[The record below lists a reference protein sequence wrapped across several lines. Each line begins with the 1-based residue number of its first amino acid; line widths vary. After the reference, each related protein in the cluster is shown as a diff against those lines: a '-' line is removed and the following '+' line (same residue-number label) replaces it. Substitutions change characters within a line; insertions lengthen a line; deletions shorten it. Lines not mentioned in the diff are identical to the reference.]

1 MSRDNWERLVVA
13 VIRRD
18 QIWQLC
24 HQDSITTVS
33 SDFSQRVLSWSHVSS
48 SPSPQLPLTS
58 HSVVKD
64 KKNTSA
70 SITQK
75 LFSALLGRRKPSY
88 YDIDGDLVGISEDH
102 FGLESFSLRQLR
114 DATDNFSNE
123 NFLGRGGYG
132 KVYKGR
138 LADGSLVAVKRLTAA
153 DSDQV
158 MFEKEIEISGIVAH
172 HNVLHLRG
180 FCNMQTERLLVSPY
194 MANGTV
200 ASCLRQR
207 YESQPRLLSWAIRL
221 RVALGAARG
230 LAYLHHECVRGIIH
244 RDIKAANILLDEEFE
259 AVVADFSFA
268 KYTDS
273 DDDGIVRGTTGHI
286 APEYLLTGKCS
297 QKSDVFGYGVFLL
310 EFVTG
315 QRTFDLARLANDD
328 DMLLLDWVK
337 KIFFEDKK
345 FELMV
350 DQDLRGNYV
359 DEEVEKLLQISLICT
374 QYDPDRR
381 PTMSEVVRMLED
393 GDGDGLAQR
402 WEYFSS
408 LKVQIQ
414 LSLSELIIS
423 SGSDVSDED
432 FLQLPLSE
440 YWIICHSDVSDEELS
455 GPR

>member
-13 VIRRD
+13 VLKRD

-48 SPSPQLPLTS
+48 SPSPQLPLTN

-75 LFSALLGRRKPSY
+75 LFSALLWRRKPSY

-102 FGLESFSLRQLR
+102 FGLESFSLRQLL

-123 NFLGRGGYG
+123 NFLGHGGYG

-172 HNVLHLRG
+172 RNVLHLRG

-194 MANGTV
+194 MANGSV
-200 ASCLRQR
+200 ASCLRER
-207 YESQPRLLSWAIRL
+207 HESQPPLLSWAIRL

-273 DDDGIVRGTTGHI
+273 DDDGIVRGTSGHI
-286 APEYLLTGKCS
+286 APEYLSTRKCS
-297 QKSDVFGYGVFLL
+297 QKADVFGYGVFLL
-310 EFVTG
+310 ELVTG
-315 QRTFDLARLANDD
+315 KRVFDLARLANDD
-328 DMLLLDWVK
+328 GMMLVEWVK
-337 KIFFEDKK
+337 ILCEDKK

-350 DQDLRGNYV
+350 DQVLGGNYA
-359 DEEVEKLLQISLICT
+359 DEEVEKLLQITLICT
-374 QYDPDRR
+374 QDDPDRR

-393 GDGDGLAQR
+393 GLAQR
-402 WEYFSS
+402 WEHFSS
-408 LKVQIQ
+408 LKVQ
-414 LSLSELIIS
+414 LPLSELIIS
-423 SGSDVSDED
+423 SSSDVSDED

-440 YWIICHSDVSDEELS
+440 WIICHSDVSDEELS

>member
-13 VIRRD
+13 VLKRD

-33 SDFSQRVLSWSHVSS
+33 SDFSQRVLSNSWSHVSS
-48 SPSPQLPLTS
+48 SPSPQHPLTN

-75 LFSALLGRRKPSY
+75 LFSALLWRRKPSY

-102 FGLESFSLRQLR
+102 FGLESFSLRQLL

-138 LADGSLVAVKRLTAA
+138 LADGSLVAVKRLRAA

-172 HNVLHLRG
+172 RNVLHLRG

-194 MANGTV
+194 MANGSV
-200 ASCLRQR
+200 ASCLRER
-207 YESQPRLLSWAIRL
+207 HESQPPLLSWAIRL

-273 DDDGIVRGTTGHI
+273 DDDGIVRGTIGHI
-286 APEYLLTGKCS
+286 APEYLSTGKCS
-297 QKSDVFGYGVFLL
+297 QKADVFGYGVFLL
-310 EFVTG
+310 ELDTG
-315 QRTFDLARLANDD
+315 QRAFDLARLANDD
-328 DMLLLDWVK
+328 GMMLLDWET
-337 KIFFEDKK
+337 ILCEEKK

-350 DQDLRGNYV
+350 DQVLEGNYV
-359 DEEVEKLLQISLICT
+359 DEEVEKLLQISLICR
-374 QYDPDRR
+374 QADPERR

-393 GDGDGLAQR
+393 GDGLAQR
-402 WEYFSS
+402 WEDFWSLSVQYPPSS
-408 LKVQIQ
+408 LKVQYPP
-414 LSLSELIIS
+414 
-423 SGSDVSDED
+423 SD
-432 FLQLPLSE
+432 
-440 YWIICHSDVSDEELS
+440 WIICSSSSDASDEELS